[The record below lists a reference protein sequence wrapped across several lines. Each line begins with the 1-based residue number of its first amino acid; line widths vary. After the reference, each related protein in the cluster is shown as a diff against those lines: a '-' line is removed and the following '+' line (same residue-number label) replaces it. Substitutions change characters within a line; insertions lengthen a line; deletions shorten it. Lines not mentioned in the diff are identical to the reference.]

1 MEKRNKLVR
10 RDFLKGLSTLPFLG
24 WFAFGFKDN
33 ITHHISKKQSDYQ
46 QILKI
51 KELDAPKEKFIPSS
65 AVNGKRLRFG
75 LIGNGWRGEQ
85 LMHTLAYA
93 HPESI
98 EKNTT
103 NGKLSGYFQK
113 FVDNDDVNVEYA
125 GVCDTFKIY
134 AERGAAF
141 QSLKNSSPQIRIY
154 GNYREMIA
162 DDSIDAVIIAT
173 PDHWH
178 AKMAIDAARAGKH
191 VYLEKPMT
199 HTIEEAVELRNVIK
213 ETGVA
218 FQLGH
223 ENRQQMSFKIARE
236 MYQKGV
242 LGEVTVVRTN
252 THRNGLHGAW
262 IRERPFDHL
271 ASEET
276 IDWKEFLGKAE
287 WQPFDKKKYFNWQR
301 YSQFGTSVTGN
312 NFSHQYDCV
321 NQVLDLGIPESVVA
335 LGGQYYYKG
344 HGDMPDVL
352 NAVFN
357 YPERGLSMIYDASLK
372 HGIYRPSQIL
382 GSEARM
388 DVDREIRLYKDS
400 RSERYKNVETF
411 PGEPLYHYEANK
423 DVDAVTSA
431 TAQAYIAGGY
441 GPTYIDGKVI
451 DATFL
456 HLKEWFDAIRTGA
469 PTSCNINVGFE
480 EAVTFNLANLA
491 YRHKKTVTW
500 DKANEK
506 AVIG

>member
-1 MEKRNKLVR
+1 MKKNNIER

-33 ITHHISKKQSDYQ
+33 IARQVNSKQNDYRE
-46 QILKI
+46 ILQI
-51 KELDAPKEKFIPSS
+51 KELDAPKEKLVLS
-65 AVNGKRLRFG
+65 AGSGKKIRFG
-75 LIGNGWRGEQ
+75 LVGNGWRGEQ
-85 LMHTLAYA
+85 LLHSLCYA
-93 HPESI
+93 HPETI
-98 EKNTT
+98 EENTT
-103 NGKLSGYFQK
+103 NGKLSGYLQK
-113 FVDNDDVNVEYA
+113 YVEYDDMNVEFS
-125 GVCDTFKIY
+125 GVCDTFEVY

-141 QSLKNSSPQIRIY
+141 QSLKKSGKPVRIFK
-154 GNYREMIA
+154 NYREMIA
-162 DDSIDAVIIAT
+162 DNSIDAIIIAT
-173 PDHWH
+173 PDHSH
-178 AKMAIDAARAGKH
+178 AQIAIDAAKAGKH

-199 HTIEEAVELRNVIK
+199 HTIEEAVELRNVIM
-213 ETGVA
+213 ETGVT

-223 ENRQQMSFKIARE
+223 ENRQQMSFKVARE

-242 LGEVTVVRTN
+242 LGDVTVVRTN

-271 ASEET
+271 ANEET
-276 IDWKEFLGKAE
+276 VNWEEFLGKAE
-287 WQPFDKKKYFNWQR
+287 WQPFDKEKYFNWQR

-372 HGIYRPSQIL
+372 HGIYQPSQIL
-382 GSEARM
+382 GSEAKM
-388 DVDREIRLYKDS
+388 EIDREIRLFKDS
-400 RSERYKNVETF
+400 GSQRYKNIKTY
-411 PGEPLYHYEANK
+411 PGEPMYHFEANK

-441 GPTYIDGKVI
+441 GTTYIDGKVI

-469 PTSCNINVGFE
+469 KTSCSIDVGFE

-491 YRHKKTVTW
+491 YQHKKTVTW
-500 DKANEK
+500 DKTNEK
-506 AVIG
+506 AIIG